1 VVDIS
6 QKPPLM
12 FLEAIMEGLAV
23 LHEILAGHAPS
34 EVFRRIF
41 AADSSM
47 SNIRLGAMLA
57 DEFVELDSLA
67 EQLVWRWMG
76 PGKTQGLSDAN
87 LDGLL
92 LSIFCDSG
100 YPVPD
105 WTK

>member
-1 VVDIS
+1 
-6 QKPPLM
+6 M
-12 FLEAIMEGLAV
+12 

-34 EVFRRIF
+34 GVFRRIF

-47 SNIRLGAMLA
+47 NNTRLGEMLS

-87 LDGLL
+87 LDAQL
-92 LSIFCDSG
+92 LSIFRDSG
-100 YPVPD
+100 YSVRD
-105 WTK
+105 WSK